1 MRVNARG
8 LSYNLINKTTRSRK
22 ESRTLTTAGRWCT
35 DSQWQSL
42 VGWWTPRQ
50 WQGRDVARLV
60 SCYLLLI
67 STPRHTDH
75 SLRAI
80 LRSLSESQY
89 LWNFL
94 AQVFGLTIFLSMRR
108 SERISARVST
118 LLLSTSSCENF
129 HSMARFSG
137 VSSRA
142 SESDVTG
149 KSATHNHRHNISNLS
164 KCVTG
169 GGGGTG
175 CGRCF
180 RAANTTS
187 SRVPHNQLPNCTR
200 NAILWMCRTLYKARC
215 IRVGISRNPTQLV
228 ECFF

>member
-1 MRVNARG
+1 M
-8 LSYNLINKTTRSRK
+8 
-22 ESRTLTTAGRWCT
+22 
-35 DSQWQSL
+35 
-42 VGWWTPRQ
+42 
-50 WQGRDVARLV
+50 ARLV

-94 AQVFGLTIFLSMRR
+94 AHVFGLTIFLSMRR

-118 LLLSTSSCENF
+118 LLLSASSCENF

-149 KSATHNHRHNISNLS
+149 KSAIHNHGHNISNLS

-169 GGGGTG
+169 GLRGVGDVFV
-175 CGRCF
+175 RPIQPA
-180 RAANTTS
+180 RAYPITS
-187 SRVPHNQLPNCTR
+187 YPTLPE
-200 NAILWMCRTLYKARC
+200 MPYY
-215 IRVGISRNPTQLV
+215 
-228 ECFF
+228 ECVAHFTKPDVSG